1 MLTWKILFLAFVEC
15 KKNYYKQFL
24 KEKRK
29 KKKEKRKKNN
39 NNNKIFPNNI
49 S

>member
-1 MLTWKILFLAFVEC
+1 MLTWQILFLAFVEC
-15 KKNYYKQFL
+15 KKNDYKQFL
-24 KEKRK
+24 KEKKKEK
-29 KKKEKRKKNN
+29 KKKNNNN